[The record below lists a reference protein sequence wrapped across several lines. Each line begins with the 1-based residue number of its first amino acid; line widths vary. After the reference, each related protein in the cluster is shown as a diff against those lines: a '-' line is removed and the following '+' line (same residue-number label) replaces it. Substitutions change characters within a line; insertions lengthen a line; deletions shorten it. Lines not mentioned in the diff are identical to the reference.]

1 MMPNLKF
8 ETREESVDGEIVLK
22 YYINGKCV
30 DANTYNTLK
39 LDYNDS
45 NNKLLLPSSKSKQ
58 KDSPKLDIDDLDDLG
73 DLDNI
78 NLDDEDY
85 PDDTEENCMCPVC
98 QSRFDILD
106 LITIFGEEK
115 LDFEYLYESLGDI
128 LDELY
133 DIAFNDGQVNGLQN
147 IANISVDMAE
157 AIMTGKLEDGL
168 IDVDDVDGMNDID
181 NIN

>member
-1 MMPNLKF
+1 MTPDLKF
-8 ETREESVDGEIVLK
+8 ETKEELVNGEKILRYFINKKEVDSK
-22 YYINGKCV
+22 
-30 DANTYNTLK
+30 TYNTLK
-39 LDYNDS
+39 PDYD
-45 NNKLLLPSSKSKQ
+45 KPLPHSSKEF
-58 KDSPKLDIDDLDDLG
+58 PKLDINNEDD
-73 DLDNI
+73 
-78 NLDDEDY
+78 Y
-85 PDDTEENCMCPVC
+85 DDTEEDCMCPVC

-147 IANISVDMAE
+147 IANISVDIAE

-168 IDVDDVDGMNDID
+168 IDVDDIDDIDDIDGIDGMNDI
-181 NIN
+181 N

>member
-1 MMPNLKF
+1 MTPDLKF
-8 ETREESVDGEIVLK
+8 ETKEELVNGEKILRYFINKKEVDRK
-22 YYINGKCV
+22 
-30 DANTYNTLK
+30 TYNTLK
-39 LDYNDS
+39 PDYDKP
-45 NNKLLLPSSKSKQ
+45 NKPINPTITKKHKLS
-58 KDSPKLDIDDLDDLG
+58 KLDTEPSISESELFDD
-73 DLDNI
+73 
-78 NLDDEDY
+78 Y
-85 PDDTEENCMCPVC
+85 DDTEEDCMCPVC

-147 IANISVDMAE
+147 IANISVDIAE

-168 IDVDDVDGMNDID
+168 IDVDDIDDIDGMNNIDDID
-181 NIN
+181 